1 LQSDQLEGFMV
12 SVHKTSLLAA
22 VVSCCLAAAPASA
35 FELAFL
41 SDNNE
46 LILASDTTPGQVR
59 TVRITGVTG
68 RLIGIDVRPADDTLY
83 GVGTDNQIYRIAL
96 TGTATVAS
104 KLSEAFDAARGA
116 VVDFNPLADRLR
128 LMGQGGK
135 INFRINVDTGAVLVD
150 KPLTYGPGLMM
161 GKAPMV
167 TAGAYINSVKGTKE
181 TQLFDVDSGNDSSY
195 VIQDPPNDGILT
207 AVGKTSIAGKVDA
220 IDIHTGADGTYT
232 GFALA
237 NNTLHK
243 FNVSRGSATVIGPVG
258 GGLKLIDVAVIR

>member
-1 LQSDQLEGFMV
+1 MV
-12 SVHKTSLLAA
+12 SVRNTSFLAA
-22 VVSCCLAAAPASA
+22 IALCGIAAAPASA

-41 SDNNE
+41 SDNND
-46 LILASDTTPGQVR
+46 LILASDTNPGQVR
-59 TVRITGVTG
+59 TVKITGVTG

-83 GVGTDNQIYRIAL
+83 GVSTDNQIYKIAL
-96 TGTATVAS
+96 TGAATVAS
-104 KLSEAFDAARGA
+104 KLSEPFDASQGA

-135 INFRINVDTGAVLVD
+135 VNFRINVDTGAVLVD
-150 KPLTYGPGLMM
+150 KPLSYGPGPMA

-167 TAGAYINSVKGTKE
+167 TAGAYINSIKGTKE

-207 AVGKTSIAGKVDA
+207 AVGKTGLSGKVDA
-220 IDIHTGADGTYT
+220 IDIHTSADGTYT

-243 FNVSRGSATVIGPVG
+243 FNVSRGGATAVGPIG
-258 GGLKLIDVAVIR
+258 GGMKLIDVAVIR